1 MTRVVWDVRATGA
14 AAATD
19 AVWEA
24 GAGAL
29 PITAA
34 RMPAKPSVVA
44 AKAIR
49 RIRASRR
56 NRSPGA
62 RNPIAPS
69 GSVRFRARTA
79 LCSMVSRSLVVIV
92 VLMVTV
98 VVVVIVMIVIIVIIV
113 VVVIVVIPIIVVVV
127 IRVRVALGR
136 ICRF

>member
-1 MTRVVWDVRATGA
+1 MTRVVWEVRATGA

-19 AVWEA
+19 TVCDA

-34 RMPAKPSVVA
+34 RIPAKPSAVA

-56 NRSPGA
+56 NRWPGA

-79 LCSMVSRSLVVIV
+79 LRSMASCSLVVIV
-92 VLMVTV
+92 ILMIV
-98 VVVVIVMIVIIVIIV
+98 VVMVIAVMIVIVVIIV
-113 VVVIVVIPIIVVVV
+113 VILIVIVVIVAV
-127 IRVRVALGR
+127 IGVRIALGR
-136 ICRF
+136 IRRL

>member
-24 GAGAL
+24 GAGVL

-92 VLMVTV
+92 VLMVTI
-98 VVVVIVMIVIIVIIV
+98 VVVVIVMIVIIV

>member
-1 MTRVVWDVRATGA
+1 MVWDVRATGA

-24 GAGAL
+24 GAGVL

-92 VLMVTV
+92 VLMVTI
-98 VVVVIVMIVIIVIIV
+98 VVVVIVMIVIIV